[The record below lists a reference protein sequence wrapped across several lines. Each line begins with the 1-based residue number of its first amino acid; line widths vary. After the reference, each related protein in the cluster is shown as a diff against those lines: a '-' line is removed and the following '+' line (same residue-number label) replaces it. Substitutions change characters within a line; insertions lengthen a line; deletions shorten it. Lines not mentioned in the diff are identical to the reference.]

1 MWKRERRVIEMK
13 GYYNQEDSGT
23 GLEVP
28 TGRLSIE
35 VKNLPEFLYLIN
47 QSYKEAEQ
55 LRMTIDR
62 LHNFELNIDFG
73 VKEPISQDS

>member
-28 TGRLSIE
+28 TGRLSIRS
-35 VKNLPEFLYLIN
+35 KEFTRI
-47 QSYKEAEQ
+47 S
-55 LRMTIDR
+55 R
-62 LHNFELNIDFG
+62 LDKSGL
-73 VKEPISQDS
+73 